1 MALRASD
8 RCSLSG
14 SEFSKYNQ
22 SKAQESREKSQKVKK
37 RPSEEKEMLNG
48 AQIVEQDVKQREKQI
63 QEVKRLAM
71 AEGKR

>member
-1 MALRASD
+1 
-8 RCSLSG
+8 
-14 SEFSKYNQ
+14 
-22 SKAQESREKSQKVKK
+22 
-37 RPSEEKEMLNG
+37 MLNG